1 MMDIDLNDA
10 DKNRGALA
18 LLAEYY
24 HLMDCWLETNFEG
37 LHSVDSWKKLYV
49 HLTRELVDYANEQ
62 KGRKIEIQK
71 DNIVMPENLELF
83 KACRLMWQARVL
95 LRNGIPD
102 GQHRVAAMMDLLEGW
117 TITVDPTTI
126 PPRTFVPRTCSRGE
140 RMVPDQNKFQYPNGT
155 SELNK
160 LLQTMRGTAIARVM
174 HVERTMLL
182 EKESIKYSMLCEVS
196 QSQHK
201 PRVFMD
207 M

>member
-1 MMDIDLNDA
+1 MDIDLSDS
-10 DKNRGALA
+10 DKSRGALV

-24 HLMDCWLETNFEG
+24 HSMDCWLETNFEG
-37 LHSVDSWKKLYV
+37 LQSIDSWKKFYV

-71 DNIVMPENLELF
+71 ENIVMPENLELF
-83 KACRLMWQARVL
+83 KACRLMWQAQVR

-117 TITVDPTTI
+117 TLTVDPTTI
-126 PPRTFVPRTCSRGE
+126 PPRTFVPRICSRGE
-140 RMVPDQNKFQYPNGT
+140 RIVPDQNKFQYPNGT

-160 LLQTMRGTAIARVM
+160 LLQTMRGTAIACVM

-182 EKESIKYSMLCEVS
+182 EKESIKYSILREVS

>member
-1 MMDIDLNDA
+1 
-10 DKNRGALA
+10 
-18 LLAEYY
+18 
-24 HLMDCWLETNFEG
+24 
-37 LHSVDSWKKLYV
+37 
-49 HLTRELVDYANEQ
+49 
-62 KGRKIEIQK
+62 
-71 DNIVMPENLELF
+71 
-83 KACRLMWQARVL
+83 
-95 LRNGIPD
+95 
-102 GQHRVAAMMDLLEGW
+102 MMDLLEGW

-182 EKESIKYSMLCEVS
+182 EKESIKYSMLREVS